1 MENSIKPIEIDDDY
15 ADILK
20 IKEQYAYRFGYT
32 RPKEDLIAFKNRTIA
47 AIASTI
53 YDEYDLQFYTRKI
66 FELLGYPYTGVKE
79 WGFDGSLLH
88 QALGTVKIEKDKSIL
103 YIWFQILEFVAN
115 SITRADDCSRQYA
128 FVQKIAIALKL
139 SGINAVICID
149 GEEYKFF
156 PYSDAF
162 FDKPMVVDV
171 INWLSTYEKA

>member
-79 WGFDGSLLH
+79 WGLM
-88 QALGTVKIEKDKSIL
+88 VL
-103 YIWFQILEFVAN
+103 YYIKHWGQ
-115 SITRADDCSRQYA
+115 
-128 FVQKIAIALKL
+128 LKL
-139 SGINAVICID
+139 KRTSLYYIYG
-149 GEEYKFF
+149 FRF
-156 PYSDAF
+156 
-162 FDKPMVVDV
+162 
-171 INWLSTYEKA
+171 

>member
-79 WGFDGSLLH
+79 WEFDGIVMTDWL
-88 QALGTVKIEKDKSIL
+88 AE
-103 YIWFQILEFVAN
+103 AN
-115 SITRADDCSRQYA
+115 SE
-128 FVQKIAIALKL
+128 
-139 SGINAVICID
+139 
-149 GEEYKFF
+149 GEK
-156 PYSDAF
+156 S
-162 FDKPMVVDV
+162 
-171 INWLSTYEKA
+171 